1 MKWFTRVPANVR
13 DRLPLALAATV
24 FVIGSFAFVGPRIFN
39 ALEAGDEAASLEER
53 AASMRRLL
61 RDAGPIAANKVR
73 AVAEFEKL
81 VSTHDRV
88 PEVIEILARL
98 AFDPGNPAKARG
110 LLIETGQPASPN
122 ATAAPGDIAGGAR
135 SSLDPRWALF
145 PGSLEYTPITVTF
158 EATYDRLGLFLWR
171 LRDLPTLVEVRS
183 VEIGRSLPLL
193 KVKLVLFAL
202 QRTNQAPTA
211 SASKP
216 APTSVPM
223 RQVADA
229 AGAGGTRGVSQ
240 WR

>member
-1 MKWFTRVPANVR
+1 MKWFTRVPANGR

-39 ALEAGDEAASLEER
+39 ALEARSEAASLEER
-53 AASMRRLL
+53 AASMRLL
-61 RDAGPIAANKVR
+61 RDAGPTAANKVR
-73 AVAEFEKL
+73 AVAEFERL
-81 VSTHDRV
+81 VSKHDRV

-98 AFDPGNPAKARG
+98 AFDPGNPPQARG
-110 LLIETGQPASPN
+110 LLIETGQRASPN
-122 ATAAPGDIAGGAR
+122 AAAAPGDMAGDAR

-158 EATYDRLGLFLWR
+158 ETTYDRLGLFLWR

-223 RQVADA
+223 RRVADA

>member
-13 DRLPLALAATV
+13 DRLPLAATV
-24 FVIGSFAFVGPRIFN
+24 FVIGSFAFVGPRIFK
-39 ALEAGDEAASLEER
+39 ALEARSEAASLEER
-53 AASMRRLL
+53 AASMRLL
-61 RDAGPIAANKVR
+61 RDAGPTAANTVR
-73 AVAEFEKL
+73 AVAEFERL
-81 VSTHDRV
+81 VSKHDRV

-98 AFDPGNPAKARG
+98 AFDPGNPAQARG
-110 LLIETGQPASPN
+110 LLIETGQRASPN
-122 ATAAPGDIAGGAR
+122 AAAAPGDMAGGAR
-135 SSLDPRWALF
+135 SSSLDPRWALF

-158 EATYDRLGLFLWR
+158 ETTYDRLGLFLWR

-223 RQVADA
+223 RRVANA